1 MRAYNKTGPLSVHA
15 IAGAYVILLGIDMDE
30 AASAGVL
37 GFAIERIEHGRGD
50 ARAWL
55 HALKVF
61 ADVPVQEG
69 LVSTEHHPI
78 QGFFWG
84 DFTTRYGHQYTY
96 RIVAM
101 RGEPGSLRPAETVEV
116 RIATE
121 KEDQGQHA
129 VYFNR
134 GVAGSQAY
142 VRKFGNRRPA
152 QVPNREAF
160 RWLSRGL
167 FRAMLDFIH
176 KANGPDWGL
185 RIAAYELQQGAVLNA
200 LRKAAESEADVKVIF
215 DARVKTSGPAD
226 KNWDAI
232 REAKIEHL
240 VIPRTQS
247 PSAIA
252 HNKFV
257 VLLHKGEPIEVWTG
271 STNFTDGGIF
281 GHSNCGHIVRNK
293 EIAAAYLEYWKELE
307 KDPEMKDIR
316 PWNEKIFPIPKS
328 LPAKGIGTVF
338 SPRSNLD
345 MLRWYS
351 RRMDE
356 AKTAV
361 FLTAAF
367 GVNDLFEEVLEQPKS
382 YLRYVLLESAD
393 KDLERLNT
401 PPLNEVA
408 VANILPENEFERWMA
423 EQLSG
428 LNTHV
433 KYVHTKYM
441 IIDPLG
447 EDPLLITGSAN
458 FSDAS
463 TRKNDENMLVIRGDK
478 RVADLYLSE
487 FMRLFNH
494 FQFRGLAKARAA
506 TGPESARSFLV
517 PNELME
523 ESLLPSR
530 HAQIFRETLLR
541 RSVVLWKDADVD
553 TSASRTTV
561 EKPDKGAAVS
571 RELRTGARR
580 SEGGSSCQRRI

>member
-1 MRAYNKTGPLSVHA
+1 MSTGVA
-15 IAGAYVILLGIDMDE
+15 I
-30 AASAGVL
+30 
-37 GFAIERIEHGRGD
+37 

-78 QGFFWG
+78 QGFSG
-84 DFTTRYGHQYTY
+84 AIFTTRYGHQYTY

-247 PSAIA
+247 PSAIS

-517 PNELME
+517 PNN
-523 ESLLPSR
+523 SWKSR
-530 HAQIFRETLLR
+530 YYRPGTPKYFERLYFAG
-541 RSVVLWKDADVD
+541 
-553 TSASRTTV
+553 
-561 EKPDKGAAVS
+561 P
-571 RELRTGARR
+571 
-580 SEGGSSCQRRI
+580 

>member
-185 RIAAYELQQGAVLNA
+185 RVAAYELQQGAVLNA

-240 VIPRTQS
+240 VIPRTQN
-247 PSAIA
+247 PSAIS

-517 PNELME
+517 PND
-523 ESLLPSR
+523 SWKSR
-530 HAQIFRETLLR
+530 YYRPGTPKYFERLYFAG
-541 RSVVLWKDADVD
+541 
-553 TSASRTTV
+553 
-561 EKPDKGAAVS
+561 P
-571 RELRTGARR
+571 
-580 SEGGSSCQRRI
+580 

>member
-1 MRAYNKTGPLSVHA
+1 MRAYNKAGPLSVHA
-15 IAGAYVILLGIDMDE
+15 IAGAYVVLLGIDMDE

-37 GFAIERIEHGRGD
+37 GFGIERIEHGHSNS
-50 ARAWL
+50 RAWL
-55 HALKVF
+55 RALKVF
-61 ADVPVQEG
+61 PDVRVQEG

-84 DFTTRYGHQYTY
+84 DFTTRYGHEYTY

-101 RGEPGSLRPAETVEV
+101 RGAPGTLRPSETVEV

-121 KEDQGQHA
+121 NEDQGQHA

-142 VRKFGNRRPA
+142 VAKFGDRRPA
-152 QVPNREAF
+152 DVPDREAF

-167 FRAMLDFIH
+167 FRAMLNFIH

-185 RIAAYELQQGAVLNA
+185 RAAAYELQQGAVLNA
-200 LRKAAESEADVKVIF
+200 FRKAAESKADVKIIF
-215 DARVKTSGPAD
+215 DARVKANGPAD
-226 KNWDAI
+226 ANWRAI
-232 REAKIEHL
+232 REAKIENL
-240 VIPRTQS
+240 VIPRTKS
-247 PSAIA
+247 PSAIS

-257 VLLHKGEPIEVWTG
+257 VLLHNGEPVEVWTG

-281 GHSNCGHIVRNK
+281 GHSNCAHIVRDK
-293 EIAAAYLEYWKELE
+293 DVAAAYLRYWEELE

-316 PWNEKIFPIPKS
+316 PWNEEIFRITAG
-328 LPAKGIGTVF
+328 LPTKGTGTVF
-338 SPRSNLD
+338 SPRSNLE
-345 MLRWYS
+345 MLRWYAS
-351 RRMDE
+351 RMDE
-356 AKTAV
+356 AKTAT

-367 GVNDLFEEVLEQPKS
+367 GVNDLFEEVLEQPKP

-393 KDLERLNT
+393 EDMDRLNG
-401 PPLNEVA
+401 PLLNELA
-408 VANILPENEFERWMA
+408 VANILPRNEFERWMA
-423 EQLSG
+423 EQLTG

-447 EDPLLITGSAN
+447 DDPLIITGSAN

-494 FQFRGLAKARAA
+494 FQFRGLARARAA

-517 PNELME
+517 PNN
-523 ESLLPSR
+523 S
-530 HAQIFRETLLR
+530 
-541 RSVVLWKDADVD
+541 WK
-553 TSASRTTV
+553 
-561 EKPDKGAAVS
+561 
-571 RELRTGARR
+571 ARYYHPGTPKYLER
-580 SEGGSSCQRRI
+580 LYFAGP